1 MDISKLSKTQKL
13 TISAMVIALYV
24 VVMYVTQE
32 FAFGAYQIR
41 IATALYGLSY
51 LFPFLVLPLGLSNF
65 LSNLLGGLGLIDMI
79 GGCLV
84 GMATSY
90 LIVLI
95 KRKKWNPFFTII
107 PIILIPGL
115 GVSTW
120 LSYLLQVPYYTLAI
134 SLCIG
139 QIIPAV
145 CGALLIQTL
154 KHVFV
159 MPVSV
164 KNADTSQ
171 N

>member
-24 VVMYVTQE
+24 VVMYFTQE

-41 IATALYGLSY
+41 IATAFYSLSY
-51 LFPFLVLPLGLSNF
+51 LFPFLVLPLGISNF
-65 LSNLLGGLGLIDMI
+65 LSNLLGGLGLIDMV

-84 GMATSY
+84 GMLTSY

-95 KRKKWNPFFTII
+95 KRKKWNPFLTII

-120 LSYLLQVPYYTLAI
+120 LSYLLKMPYAPLAI

-154 KHVFV
+154 KRVFV
-159 MPVSV
+159 MPVSAV
-164 KNADTSQ
+164 NTDNQT